1 MNPQLPAIH
10 EIWVYLSGSP
20 LLALILT
27 LSAYQAG
34 VMIYERFDRNPLANP
49 VAIAIAIVATV
60 ITLID
65 MPYAKYFEGAQF
77 VHFLLGTAT
86 VALAVPIYK
95 GLEAMRGRILPLLAA
110 LLAGGATSIVS
121 AVGIAKL
128 LGADAAIVGGFYA
141 KSVTAPIAMG
151 VAERIDVSPTLTA
164 VFAVTTGILGAIL
177 VRFVMDAIGMKS
189 WWQRGFARGRRRA
202 RHRHLARLQRASR
215 GGHLREPRDGTA
227 RRAGRGADSARRS
240 SPRLVAGRRHPRRG
254 KFFSRAAELFRE
266 RRIPTGLS
274 RIRSRR
280 RWKERIWKTSW
291 SRRSPARIPPF
302 LPCSRGCMRSRR
314 SPSGESSW
322 RACCA

>member
-34 VMIYERFDRNPLANP
+34 VMVYERFDRNPLANP

-60 ITLID
+60 ITVID

-128 LGADAAIVGGFYA
+128 LGADSAIIGGFYA

-151 VAERIDVSPTLTA
+151 IAERINVSPTLTA

-189 WWQRGFARGRRRA
+189 WWQRGFAVGVA
-202 RHRHLARLQRASR
+202 AH
-215 GGHLREPRDGTA
+215 GIGT
-227 RRAGRGADSARRS
+227 
-240 SPRLVAGRRHPRRG
+240 
-254 KFFSRAAELFRE
+254 SRAFSVHPEAGTYASLGMGLHGVLGAVL
-266 RRIPTGLS
+266 IPLA
-274 RIRSRR
+274 IR
-280 RWKERIWKTSW
+280 
-291 SRRSPARIPPF
+291 
-302 LPCSRGCMRSRR
+302 LLG
-314 SPSGESSW
+314 
-322 RACCA
+322 